1 MSSMVLRQHEGAI
14 LWQRLFYLGETKLT
28 DNIRRNPLLINQLS
42 VEILENK
49 FRPSKKAIH
58 FFVDVIRPIQIST
71 KLAIIF
77 FSTLRQAGL
86 IEGGD
91 EIEFLQAQQKDPH
104 SLEKAILN
112 RAFDDV
118 LFLLKHGVELPS
130 NSPLNST
137 FFYILCR
144 NFSPHPRVIK
154 TLSILVTRTMIAV
167 NPPSMLW
174 DVDLYFEDF
183 NKKCGFVHILDG
195 GGNIA
200 LIFEGVPSW
209 ILAKNYRLWRLE
221 PDEALYLRSVSE
233 VIIGLASQ
241 ELRNRCS
248 PLILQKM
255 PLPSLQAFVQFEDA
269 AFNSDLLED
278 PRNLR
283 ITRWLNIIDQL
294 DSLQKEV
301 FLNNLSASSRQIFV
315 SAYIE
320 LRHDWK
326 AEKKKLAINLND
338 ILSVLDLSDTQ
349 LGKLA
354 PWFQWT
360 REIKEFSEKSPRKRL
375 FSNVDS
381 QGVDVMALIMH
392 AVLLMKNV
400 KLWGCLTPD
409 RLGGIAT
416 LMEIYKE
423 TQSLR
428 AQASTNVFTET
439 AQILANNRLEILK
452 YSTLR
457 SYLKGLPNE
466 DEFDM
471 DASDLDIDDTLN
483 FVCTSL
489 SLETVLRSEI
499 QRGEVQKEDGRLTD
513 EELNL
518 IYSSL
523 EYLMK
528 EQLKQVIPPEN
539 SLKTALVEIYK
550 RMQSLSAQTSTSVF
564 TKATQILTNTRLET
578 LKYSTFRSY
587 LEELPNKDGFD
598 LDSSDLD
605 IDETLNLVC
614 TSLSLETV
622 LRSKIQKGKAQ
633 KEDGQLTN
641 EELDLIYSLLE
652 NLMVEQL
659 KQVIPPENS
668 LKRAVEAC
676 IQRLNSSSVDV
687 TPKKICK

>member
-1 MSSMVLRQHEGAI
+1 
-14 LWQRLFYLGETKLT
+14 
-28 DNIRRNPLLINQLS
+28 
-42 VEILENK
+42 
-49 FRPSKKAIH
+49 
-58 FFVDVIRPIQIST
+58 
-71 KLAIIF
+71 
-77 FSTLRQAGL
+77 
-86 IEGGD
+86 
-91 EIEFLQAQQKDPH
+91 
-104 SLEKAILN
+104 
-112 RAFDDV
+112 
-118 LFLLKHGVELPS
+118 
-130 NSPLNST
+130 
-137 FFYILCR
+137 
-144 NFSPHPRVIK
+144 
-154 TLSILVTRTMIAV
+154 
-167 NPPSMLW
+167 
-174 DVDLYFEDF
+174 
-183 NKKCGFVHILDG
+183 
-195 GGNIA
+195 
-200 LIFEGVPSW
+200 
-209 ILAKNYRLWRLE
+209 
-221 PDEALYLRSVSE
+221 
-233 VIIGLASQ
+233 
-241 ELRNRCS
+241 
-248 PLILQKM
+248 
-255 PLPSLQAFVQFEDA
+255 
-269 AFNSDLLED
+269 
-278 PRNLR
+278 
-283 ITRWLNIIDQL
+283 
-294 DSLQKEV
+294 
-301 FLNNLSASSRQIFV
+301 
-315 SAYIE
+315 
-320 LRHDWK
+320 
-326 AEKKKLAINLND
+326 
-338 ILSVLDLSDTQ
+338 
-349 LGKLA
+349 
-354 PWFQWT
+354 
-360 REIKEFSEKSPRKRL
+360 
-375 FSNVDS
+375 
-381 QGVDVMALIMH
+381 
-392 AVLLMKNV
+392 
-400 KLWGCLTPD
+400 
-409 RLGGIAT
+409 
-416 LMEIYKE
+416 
-423 TQSLR
+423 
-428 AQASTNVFTET
+428 
-439 AQILANNRLEILK
+439 
-452 YSTLR
+452 
-457 SYLKGLPNE
+457 
-466 DEFDM
+466 M